1 MNILNYKKFMKKYIL
16 FLTLFVIAC
25 NSDIEQNHIQKFQKN
40 LIDSEQHTPISE

>member
-1 MNILNYKKFMKKYIL
+1 MKKYIL
-16 FLTLFVIAC
+16 LLTLFVIAC